1 MQYLRYHENRRRGT
15 ADFPFEF
22 HHVTKTHPDYYMP
35 LHWHT
40 EFELI
45 RVLKGRLR
53 LNVADRSYYLGGGF
67 FAIIPSNLPHSAIPD
82 SCEYECIVFD
92 ATILLG
98 KNEESNRFVT
108 MLLEHKIVPQ
118 NVFLPNASSIHDAA
132 WQLFDCFS
140 SQSAG
145 YQTVVIG
152 ALYLIMGTIMSEKR
166 YSISSE
172 KSEYGFRKSIRLQQ
186 AMNYMEESFQEHL
199 SLEDIASRIG
209 MTPKSFC
216 RFFKEMAHCSPIDYL
231 NNYRIERASY
241 QMLTTDMN
249 VTQIALENGF
259 NDLSYFIKTFKK
271 YKGITPK
278 KYMQSF
284 TAGSS

>member
-15 ADFPFEF
+15 VDFPFEF
-22 HHVTKTHPDYYMP
+22 HHVTKAHPDYYMP

-40 EFELI
+40 EMELI

-53 LNVADRSYYLGGGF
+53 LNVANREHFLGGGF
-67 FAIIPSNLPHSAIPD
+67 FAIIPSNLPHSAIPEA
-82 SCEYECIVFD
+82 CEYECIVFD

-98 KNEESNRFVT
+98 KNEEVNRVVT
-108 MLLEHKIVPQ
+108 MLLEHTLIPQ
-118 NVFLPNASSIHDAA
+118 NVFLPNAGAIHDAA
-132 WQLFDCFS
+132 WILFDS
-140 SQSAG
+140 IASQSEG
-145 YQTVVIG
+145 HQMIVLG
-152 ALYLIMGTIMSEKR
+152 ALTLILGTIMSEKR
-166 YSISSE
+166 YHISSE

-186 AMNYMEESFQEHL
+186 AMHFMEESFQEHL
-199 SLEDIASRIG
+199 SLDDISSKIG

-241 QMLTTDMN
+241 QMLTTDMT

-284 TAGSS
+284 IAGSA